1 MARSIWKGSLS
12 FGLVNVPVRL
22 FTAVRHRN
30 VQFRQMDRSGA
41 RIRYRRVSETT
52 GEEVPYEEIV
62 KGYEISPDRFVMV
75 EPEELERLAPAATHT
90 IDVEDFVTLESIDP
104 VFYENHYFLAPEGVP
119 GATRAYALLVR
130 AMEQR
135 DRVAVGR
142 LVMRE
147 KQYLVAVRPA
157 GGLLMVS
164 TLLFPDEVV
173 APESIDDLPSA
184 GDLPEVGE
192 KELDLAGQIID
203 SLAAEWEPDRYHDT
217 YREKVLEL
225 IEAKAEGQ
233 EIVTA
238 ETAEPTPNV
247 TDLMAALQASLE
259 KGRPRRDRDGG
270 GAARRGEAHE
280 HDGHDGREKQG
291 GRRHARRGA

>member
-30 VQFRQMDRSGA
+30 VQFRQMDRTGA
-41 RIRYRRVSETT
+41 RIRYRRVSEET
-52 GEEVPYEEIV
+52 GEEVPYEDIV

-90 IDVEDFVTLESIDP
+90 IDVEDFVNLGSIDP

-119 GATRAYALLVR
+119 GAARAYALLVR
-130 AMEQR
+130 AMEGR

-147 KQYLVAVRPA
+147 KQYLVAVRPTR
-157 GGLLMVS
+157 GVLMVS

-173 APESIDDLPSA
+173 APESIDEMPA
-184 GDLPEVGE
+184 AADLPEVGE
-192 KELDLAGQIID
+192 KELDLAEQIID
-203 SLAAEWEPDRYHDT
+203 SLAAEWEPDRYRDT
-217 YREKVLEL
+217 YRDQVLEM

-238 ETAEPTPNV
+238 EAAEPAPNV
-247 TDLMAALQASLE
+247 TDLMAALQASLD
-259 KGRPRRDRDGG
+259 KGRTPRAHREGASQRDED
-270 GAARRGEAHE
+270 
-280 HDGHDGREKQG
+280 HDGHGRQG